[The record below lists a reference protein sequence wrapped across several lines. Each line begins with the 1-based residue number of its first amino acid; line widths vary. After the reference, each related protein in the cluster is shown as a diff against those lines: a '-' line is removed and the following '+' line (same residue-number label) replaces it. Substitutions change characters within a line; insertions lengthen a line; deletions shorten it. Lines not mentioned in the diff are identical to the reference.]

1 MRYEQASGVEK
12 RHGRRGKLTVTL
24 LNEYRKASC
33 EAAERA
39 VAALQALLQPED
51 MTLMHKG
58 SGLSEWWQGNH

>member
-1 MRYEQASGVEK
+1 
-12 RHGRRGKLTVTL
+12 VTL